1 MKSDRSEMTVEL
13 VVVPVEEL
21 LDLSLAHEAEFG
33 RSSLGDFIGR
43 FLDANRGR
51 AEKFNHPLGYVERI
65 DGPRGEKPAL
75 VLVDLS
81 VSERDKDLGR
91 EACAVLARATWFAEY
106 LERKF
111 ATIRAE
117 EREECADI
125 AEHMADWS
133 EVADS
138 STGYAIAKRIRERAN
153 AR

>member
-65 DGPRGEKPAL
+65 DGPRGKKPAL
-75 VLVDLS
+75 VLVDLP
-81 VSERDKDLGR
+81 GF
-91 EACAVLARATWFAEY
+91 ANGAEY